1 MKKSSILCA
10 ATALAVLS
18 FILPSS
24 AASAKAETSVEIGWA
39 EVDITPPPVKRIPL
53 CGQYYQRL
61 ADKDNPYHSRLKF
74 VALALKQGDE
84 YVLMG
89 SIDNVTTWTPF
100 VERVRARVKE
110 LVPDISPERIYMG
123 SIHTHSAPA
132 IRPSGTPKAAEMERD
147 QPDVLGPNEYADFA
161 LDLVAGAY
169 VQAWKNRRPGGLL
182 RAFGTA
188 RVGHCRLARYAD
200 GSTEMYGD
208 TSRPD
213 FVGMLEGEDDGVGM
227 LFTVDAA
234 GRKTGLVLNVACP
247 SQVMEANYQVSSDF
261 AGATREKLKGVYGKD
276 FMMLYQIGAAGCQSP
291 RDLVRRC
298 RTEPDGWHDDM
309 VQLLSDRLVACV
321 KGAAP
326 TPVGGGS
333 VLKFE
338 NRKVTVPMRRVTP
351 EQVAAA
357 KKELDELSGKW
368 PGDSAWQDFL
378 KMVHA
383 NEAKGGPGP
392 YDSKLHPYAVMSV
405 DRAVLSRAAEQ
416 DEVKDLTFE
425 MHVTRVG
432 DVAMVTCPFELY
444 LAYGQVIKARSPAA
458 QTFIVTKCGNNGYL
472 PTTISENSVGYSG
485 GINVGKVG
493 HEGGFR
499 FCDLAVGCIKEM
511 FAPGQTR

>member
-1 MKKSSILCA
+1 MKKSSILRA

-18 FILPSS
+18 FTLPSL
-24 AASAKAETSVEIGWA
+24 AASAKAETPVEIGWA
-39 EVDITPPPVKRIPL
+39 EVDITPPPAKRIPL

-110 LVPDISPERIYMG
+110 LVPAISPERIYMG

-261 AGATREKLKGVYGKD
+261 AGATREKLKGIYGKD

-291 RDLVRRC
+291 RDLVRRN

-357 KKELDELSGKW
+357 KKELDELSRKW

-392 YDSKLHPYAVMSV
+392 YEIG
-405 DRAVLSRAAEQ
+405 RASCRERVYVL
-416 DEVKDLTFE
+416 V
-425 MHVTRVG
+425 
-432 DVAMVTCPFELY
+432 
-444 LAYGQVIKARSPAA
+444 
-458 QTFIVTKCGNNGYL
+458 
-472 PTTISENSVGYSG
+472 
-485 GINVGKVG
+485 
-493 HEGGFR
+493 
-499 FCDLAVGCIKEM
+499 
-511 FAPGQTR
+511 